1 MKLARTM
8 HNGTPAVIIR
18 GTGDTLA
25 TVDGHMFRDLPDL
38 LDAANG
44 ETGRIIPGEGL
55 KLNDADLL
63 CPLARP
69 RKIVCIGLNY
79 RAHAAESGMP
89 LPEKPI
95 FFPKWDNS
103 LTGPFDDIPLPN
115 ASSSVDWEA
124 ELAFVFGRRCRN
136 VAAGDAASVVFGY
149 TAANDVS
156 MRDFQFHT
164 SQWGPGKCWDGAT
177 PVGPVVVSADELGGA
192 HPNLAICGLHNGAMV
207 QDSRTDDLI
216 FGIGATVEY
225 LTTIMTMEPGD
236 IVLTGTPS
244 GVGNGQKPPVFLKDG
259 DTYEVSIEGIG
270 SIRNRFVR
278 G

>member
-1 MKLARTM
+1 MRLARTM
-8 HNGTPAVIIR
+8 YNGAPAMVVR
-18 GTGDTLA
+18 GKADALA
-25 TVDGHMFRDLPDL
+25 TVDGHTFSDLPDL
-38 LDAANG
+38 LAAAQG
-44 ETGRIIPGEGL
+44 EAGRIESAESIVL
-55 KLNDADLL
+55 QDSDLL

-79 RAHAAESGMP
+79 RAHAAESGMEP
-89 LPEKPI
+89 PAQPV
-95 FFPKWDNS
+95 FFPKWDNG
-103 LTGPFDDIPLPN
+103 LTGPFDDVPLPA
-115 ASSSVDWEA
+115 ASSAIDWEA

-136 VAAGDAASVVFGY
+136 VAARAAGSVVFGY

-164 SQWGPGKCWDGAT
+164 SQWGPGKCWDRAT
-177 PVGPVVVSADELGGA
+177 PVGPVVVSEDELGGA
-192 HPNLAICGLHNGAMV
+192 HPNLAIRGLLNGKVV
-207 QDSRTDDLI
+207 QESRTDDLI
-216 FGIGATVEY
+216 FDVGAIVEY
-225 LTTIMTMEPGD
+225 LTRIMTMEPGD

-259 DTYEVSIEGIG
+259 DMYEVAIEGIG